1 MKKTSDTKKS
11 EKSVFTIIFFI
22 SLLYYVIW
30 LVISIILAII
40 GVDSGWAM
48 PAMSSGELDYGWEAF
63 QSGIAIGLLATAE
76 YFWWIP
82 LYQIVYLIV
91 MLVKKIV
98 KKCRQKNQEKIS

>member
-1 MKKTSDTKKS
+1 M
-11 EKSVFTIIFFI
+11 
-22 SLLYYVIW
+22 IW

-98 KKCRQKNQEKIS
+98 KKCRQKNQDKIS